1 MTRLFDFML
10 NLATDPRQQ
19 ALLSADPT
27 ALIEAAN
34 LAEADKA
41 ALKSSDS
48 AKVTAALLGELETKD
63 LKAVLGAA
71 TLTDPGPDPEP
82 DPDPIPDDSD

>member
-1 MTRLFDFML
+1 MTRLFNFML
-10 NLATDPRQQ
+10 NLATDPHQQ

-27 ALIEAAN
+27 VLIDTAD

-41 ALKSSDS
+41 ALNSRDR

-63 LKAVLGAA
+63 LMAVLGAA
-71 TLTDPGPDPEP
+71 ALTDPGPDPEP
-82 DPDPIPDDSD
+82 DPDPVPDDSD